1 MRDNVRTRM
10 AYTIAQESDSFF
22 SKIKPVLSYLI
33 LFIILGGIAYGVT
46 IGMQYIPGM
55 KQEGALT
62 VEVLNGSARVFVD
75 NEEIGETPIN
85 QNKVKPGTY
94 DVRIQ
99 DLDDISISY
108 SSTIEFN
115 PGVETTIHRDLGV
128 SDLFSSGKTFFMERG
143 ETGPT
148 VISQPSG
155 ATVILDGT
163 EMGKTPATLTK
174 ITEGDYILSVR
185 KTGYESQEAQ
195 IKIEDGYKLTVSAKL
210 FPIPI
215 PGNIQK
221 FADSENLY
229 DLTINNESITNS
241 PDRAKAVVY
250 WNSTR
255 GLGISDEIEYYIDQ
269 GGNAYNG
276 LGEII
281 TTLEE
286 LEALKDAKN
295 GAYLGFGTSAPGL
308 TEAAKEM
315 YLSLTEGNQTGTI
328 LQTGVGWLRV
338 RETPSLSG
346 GELAKVNVGEILPV
360 LETQGNWVKI
370 KLTDG
375 KMGWVSGTY
384 IEIN

>member
-1 MRDNVRTRM
+1 M
-10 AYTIAQESDSFF
+10 AYTIAQEEDSFI
-22 SKIKPVLSYLI
+22 SKIKPVLNYLA

-55 KQEGALT
+55 KREAALT
-62 VEVLNGSARVFVD
+62 VQVQNGTAKVFVD
-75 NEEIGETPIN
+75 KEEIGETPMS
-85 QNKVKPGTY
+85 QNKIKPGTY

-108 SSTIEFN
+108 SSKIEFN

-128 SDLFSSGKTFFMERG
+128 SDLFSSGKTFSMERG

-148 VISQPSG
+148 VISQPSD
-155 ATVILDGT
+155 ATILLDGT
-163 EMGKTPATLTK
+163 EMGKTPTTLTK
-174 ITEGDYILSVR
+174 ITEGNYVLSVR

-195 IKIEDGYKLTVSAKL
+195 IKIDNGYKLTVSAKL
-210 FPIPI
+210 FPIPV

-221 FADSENLY
+221 FADSKNLY

-241 PDRAKAVVY
+241 PDRARAIVY

-255 GLGISDEIEYYIDQ
+255 GLGISGEIEYYIDQ

-276 LGEII
+276 LGELI

-286 LEALKDAKN
+286 LETLKDAEES
-295 GAYLGFGTSAPGL
+295 GAYLGSGTSTPGL
-308 TEAAKEM
+308 TEAAKET
-315 YLSLTEGNQTGTI
+315 YLSLTEGKQTGTI
-328 LQTGVGWLRV
+328 LPTGVGWLRV
-338 RETPSLSG
+338 RKTPSLG
-346 GELAKVNVGEILPV
+346 GEELAKVNVGETFSV
-360 LETQGNWVKI
+360 LEIQANWVKI

-375 KMGWVSGTY
+375 KTGWVSDTY
-384 IEIN
+384 IKVSQ